1 MHKNKCSLWQIARGQ
16 KEEKNVVL
24 LILLCIVVQLYYDI
38 PHLVQ
43 RKDLQVAYAQK

>member
-16 KEEKNVVL
+16 KEEKNRRSTN
-24 LILLCIVVQLYYDI
+24 IIIVVQLYYDI

-43 RKDLQVAYAQK
+43 